1 MTNRLSKET
10 SPYLL
15 QHQHNPVDWFP
26 WGEEALSRA
35 KKENKPILLSIG
47 YSACH
52 WCHVMEHESFE
63 NSETARLMNENFIN
77 IKVDREERP
86 DLDQIYQNVAQAL
99 TQGGGWPL
107 TVFLTP
113 DLRPYFGGTYFPP
126 EDRWGRP
133 GFPRVLHAISDAF
146 KNDHASVLDNAQK
159 LTEFIA
165 AADQVSEGSKKT
177 PRFEDLRPLA
187 QTLLGRVDWQRGG
200 LGDAPKFPNT
210 MIFSFLWRWGTFA
223 QSQQALN
230 AVRLTLTQMA
240 KGGVYDQLGGGFH
253 RYSVDESWSVPHFE
267 KMLYDNALLLKLYS
281 EVLLTPNGCLD
292 PKEKEFY
299 LEVIRNTVQYVFRE
313 MTSPE
318 GGFYSAQDADT
329 EGEEGKYF
337 VWDLQDLN
345 SLLPEKDA
353 SIFAL
358 LMGVTEGGN
367 FEDGKTVLYRAHSEE
382 EVAEK
387 LGIPWKEVSQSFQRS
402 KHQLLEARKQRVA
415 PGLDTKVLTSWNGLM
430 VSGLA
435 WASQA
440 LKANGEKELGEQVL
454 SSARRA
460 FSFLSQ
466 KVSRDSNR
474 LWSTYQGGKGKH
486 NGYLDDYA
494 SLAMAGI
501 DLSRFSKT
509 PAEVSSYLDLS
520 KGWILALLKHF
531 KDSVGNGY
539 FFTSDD
545 HEKLI
550 QRPKTT
556 FDQAIP
562 SGTAMTL
569 NCLNVMSEL
578 ISSEEANLFRKEV
591 EEQIPVLFSIAEKNP
606 YGMGEF
612 LCAALLFTQ
621 GPVTLSGEN
630 ASPSI
635 WHPHVLQKNAPE
647 LKAGLLICH
656 NQVCSS
662 PISDPTTIRHE
673 VLSRLGFSDRP

>member
-26 WGEEALSRA
+26 WGDEALARA

-63 NSETARLMNENFIN
+63 NPETARLMNENFVN

-133 GFPRVLHAISDAF
+133 GFPKVLHALSDAF
-146 KNDHASVLDNAQK
+146 KNDQESVLDNAQK
-159 LTEFIA
+159 LTEYIS
-165 AADQVSEGSKKT
+165 AADRILEGTKKL
-177 PRFEDLRPLA
+177 PRFEDLKTIA
-187 QTLLGRVDWQRGG
+187 QTLLVRVDWVNGG
-200 LGDAPKFPNT
+200 LGDAPKFPNA
-210 MIFSFLWRWGTFA
+210 MVFNFLWRWGTLT
-223 QSQQALN
+223 QSQQAQD

-240 KGGVYDQLGGGFH
+240 KGGIYDQLGGGFH

-281 EVLLTPNGCLD
+281 EVLLTPGGCPD
-292 PKEKEFY
+292 PQVKTLY
-299 LEVIRNTVQYVFRE
+299 LEVIRNTVQYIFRE

-329 EGEEGKYF
+329 EGVEGKYF
-337 VWDLQDLN
+337 VWDLKDLAAA
-345 SLLPEKDA
+345 LPEKDA
-353 SIFAL
+353 KIFAQV
-358 LMGVTEGGN
+358 MGVTQEGN
-367 FEDGKTVLYRAHSEE
+367 FEEGKTVLFQAQSEDL
-382 EVAEK
+382 VSEK
-387 LGIPWKEVSQSFQRS
+387 LGISLNEVHQSILRS
-402 KHQLLEARKQRVA
+402 KQKLLELRKQRVA
-415 PGLDTKVLTSWNGLM
+415 PGLDHKVLTSWNGLM

-440 LKANGEKELGEQVL
+440 LKMTGEQELGQKVL
-454 SSARRA
+454 SAAQKA

-466 KVSRDSNR
+466 KLSHDSDR
-474 LWSTYQGGKGKH
+474 LWSTFQGGKGKH

-494 SLAMAGI
+494 NLALAAI
-501 DLSRFSKT
+501 DLSRFSNSSS
-509 PAEVSSYLDLS
+509 EVDSYLSLS
-520 KGWILALLKHF
+520 QKWIQTILKHF
-531 KDSVGNGY
+531 KDQDGEGY

-556 FDQAIP
+556 FDQAVP
-562 SGTAMTL
+562 SGSAVTL
-569 NCLNVMSEL
+569 NCLCALSEL
-578 ISSEEANLFRKEV
+578 ISSDQGSLFRSELEK
-591 EEQIPVLFSIAEKNP
+591 QIPPLFGIAEKSP

-612 LCAALLFTQ
+612 LCAVLMSIR
-621 GPVTLSGEN
+621 GPITLAGEN
-630 ASPSI
+630 ATKFVF
-635 WHPHVLQKNAPE
+635 HPHVFQKVSAE
-647 LKAGLLICH
+647 LKSGILLCH
-656 NQVCSS
+656 QQVCSQ
-662 PISDPTTIRHE
+662 PLTQENE
-673 VLSRLGFSDRP
+673 VQKQVMKALEIH